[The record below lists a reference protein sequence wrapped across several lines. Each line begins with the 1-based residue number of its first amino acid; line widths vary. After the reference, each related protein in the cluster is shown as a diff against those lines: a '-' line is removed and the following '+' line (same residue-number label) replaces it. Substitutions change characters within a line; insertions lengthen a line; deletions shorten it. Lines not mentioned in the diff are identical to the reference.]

1 MEPIWLT
8 ILTSGVTASVLGFIQ
23 FLIARRDSK
32 KQVYDEKIEQISACL
47 IGIGHDRIVHLGQ
60 EYIERGSLTRV
71 EYENLH
77 DYLYVPYRN
86 LGGNGVAEK
95 IMNEVDKLPIRE
107 RKVHE

>member
-23 FLIARRDSK
+23 FLINRRDNRK
-32 KQVYDEKIEQISACL
+32 HVYDEKIEQISSCL

-60 EYIERGSLTRV
+60 EYIDRGSLTRV

-77 DYLYVPYRN
+77 DYLYLPYKT

-95 IMNEVDKLPIRE
+95 IMSEIDRLPIRE
-107 RKVHE
+107 RRA

>member
-23 FLIARRDSK
+23 FLINRRDNK
-32 KQVYDEKIEQISACL
+32 KQVYDEKIEHISTCL
-47 IGIGHDRIVHLGQ
+47 VGLGHDRIIHLGQ
-60 EYIERGSLTRV
+60 EYLERGSLSKS

-77 DYLYVPYRN
+77 DYLYVPYKN

-95 IMNEVDKLPIRE
+95 IMNEVNKLPIRE
-107 RKVHE
+107 RMV

>member
-23 FLIARRDSK
+23 FLITRRDTK
-32 KQVYDEKIEQISACL
+32 KQEYDNKMDKISTCL
-47 IGIGHDRIVHLGQ
+47 VGLGHDRIIHLGQ
-60 EYIERGSLTRV
+60 EYIERGSLSKS

-77 DYLYVPYRN
+77 DYLYVPYKN

-95 IMNEVDKLPIRE
+95 IMNEVNKLPIRE
-107 RKVHE
+107 RMV